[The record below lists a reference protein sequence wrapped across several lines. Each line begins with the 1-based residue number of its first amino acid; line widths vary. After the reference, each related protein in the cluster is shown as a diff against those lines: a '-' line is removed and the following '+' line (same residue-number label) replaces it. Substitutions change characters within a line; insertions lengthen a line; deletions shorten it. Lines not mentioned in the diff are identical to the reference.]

1 MAFDWLADPIS
12 DDAPC
17 GPDLEATDDSAFID
31 YYFEAESIMPERYFT
46 PGIKADGAD
55 FMPGTLFDKKSINL
69 KSDTATITDLLKRSR
84 DLRLLSLLARLSILA
99 GDLKAFADAVDGIAL
114 VMETFPNDV
123 HPKDSGDRRGALDD
137 LGASIVV
144 AIPLQYVELAGTGEV
159 SLRRFHVASGK
170 SGPREG
176 EVGLDANKLSQ
187 ELGSPGNTKAVEA
200 AHAALN
206 RTASALARIKT
217 ACLMADSPFNPAV
230 DATVDTIIEMQEL
243 IATVRP
249 ELPVW
254 SADAPVADGD
264 ADADVATDDAGD
276 STGSAASG
284 PKTITTTVVTTKIP
298 SRASAKRTLEGV
310 EAYFATNEPSSPAL
324 LLITQARMLI
334 GMPLV
339 DAIELLMPEHAARTA
354 IDFGTSGGFKI
365 EMAQLRTL
373 AAEGTTMAGTP
384 DGEETDTGMPDVAT
398 RAEAAGHLV
407 SLDEFFRTREPA
419 SPIPMLLAKARTY
432 LEKDFAK
439 IMAELLPAPTEGV

>member
-1 MAFDWLADPIS
+1 MAFDWLAEPIS

-17 GPDLEATDDSAFID
+17 GPDLEATDDSTFID
-31 YYFEAESIMPERYFT
+31 YYYEAESLMPERYFT

-69 KSDTATITDLLKRSR
+69 KSDTATINDLLKRSR

-99 GDLKAFADAVDGIAL
+99 GDLKAFAGAVDAIAL

-137 LGASIVV
+137 LGTSIVV
-144 AIPLQYVELAGTGEV
+144 AIPLQYAELAGAGEV
-159 SLRRFHVASGK
+159 SLRRYHVASGK
-170 SGPREG
+170 SEPREG

-187 ELGSPGNTKAVEA
+187 ELGSPGNGKAVEA

-206 RTASALARIKT
+206 LAAGGLARIKD

-230 DATVDTIIEMQEL
+230 DSTVDTILEMQEL

-254 SADAPVADGD
+254 SAEGPATESDEDGES
-264 ADADVATDDAGD
+264 DDAE
-276 STGSAASG
+276 SGSDDAASG
-284 PKTITTTVVTTKIP
+284 PKTITTTVVATKIP
-298 SRASAKRTLEGV
+298 SRAAAKRTLEGV

-324 LLITQARMLI
+324 LLVTQARMLI

-339 DAIELLMPEHAARTA
+339 DAIDLLMPEDAPRTA
-354 IDFGTSGGFKI
+354 IDFGAGGGFKI

-373 AAEGTTMAGTP
+373 AAEGSSMAGTP
-384 DGEETDTGMPDVAT
+384 EGDETDTGMPDVTT
-398 RAEAAGHLV
+398 RAEAASHLV

-439 IMAELLPAPTEGV
+439 IMAELLPAPAEGV